1 MSPCHLTTQT
11 QKDTHTMSDKNPY
24 EIRLEILQMAKDLLY
39 EAWNAKNFALQD
51 HYHMKMQ
58 RAMETESELPSV
70 FEPEPY
76 PTNEDIISKAR
87 ELNKFISNG

>member
-1 MSPCHLTTQT
+1 
-11 QKDTHTMSDKNPY
+11 MSDKNPY
-24 EIRLEILQMAKDLLY
+24 EIRLEILQMAKDLLH

-51 HYHMKMQ
+51 HYNMKME
-58 RAMETESELPSV
+58 RAMKTESELPGA
-70 FEPEPY
+70 FKPEPY

>member
-1 MSPCHLTTQT
+1 
-11 QKDTHTMSDKNPY
+11 MSDKNPY

-39 EAWNAKNFALQD
+39 ETWNAKNFALQD

-58 RAMETESELPSV
+58 RAMETESEIPAPY
-70 FEPEPY
+70 EPVPY
-76 PTNEDIISKAR
+76 PTDEDIISKAR

>member
-39 EAWNAKNFALQD
+39 EKWNANNYALQE
-51 HYHMKMQ
+51 HYNVKIT
-58 RAMETESELPSV
+58 RALETESEIPAPY
-70 FEPEPY
+70 EPVPY
-76 PTNEDIISKAR
+76 PTDEDIISKAR
-87 ELNKFISNG
+87 ELNKFVSNG